1 MNFPKKLSLDLWEG
15 FSLRYG
21 ENPHQDAAIYILEDR
36 QEDTI
41 SLTNLKLYS
50 ERKLSYNNL
59 LDIDSAIRIVKEFDK
74 PAATIIKHNNP
85 CGVAIADDIYEAFKK
100 AFEADPKSAFGGIIG
115 LNREVNNKVAEE
127 IANHFFEVI
136 VAPKYSESALDILKK
151 KKKLI
156 IAELDL
162 SKPLPNI
169 SIRSVCGLFLVQIE
183 KEEEIKLD
191 VVTEAK
197 PDDKTL
203 RDLIFA
209 WKVVKH
215 VKSNAIVVAK
225 HGQTLGIGAGQMSR
239 VDAVEIALKKAGEK
253 AKGAVLASDAFFPF
267 RDSIDLA
274 AEYGIKAIIQPG
286 GSIRDKEVIEACNE
300 HGIVMIFTHVRVFR
314 H

>member
-1 MNFPKKLSLDLWEG
+1 MNFPKKLSFNLLEN

-21 ENPHQDAAIYILEDR
+21 ENPHQDAAIYILEDK
-36 QEDTI
+36 QSTI
-41 SLTNLKLYS
+41 SLTTFKLHS
-50 ERKLSYNNL
+50 DRKLSYNNL

-85 CGVAIADDIYEAFKK
+85 CGVAIADDIYKALKK

-115 LNREVNNKVAEE
+115 LNREVNEKVAREVV
-127 IANHFFEVI
+127 NHFFEVI
-136 VAPKYSESALDILKK
+136 VAPGYSKEALDMIKK
-151 KKKLI
+151 RKRLI
-156 IAELDL
+156 IVELDV
-162 SKPLPNI
+162 SKDMPNL
-169 SIRSVCGLFLVQIE
+169 SIRSACGVFLAQIE
-183 KEEEIKLD
+183 KDEDIKLD
-191 VVTEAK
+191 VVTKNK
-197 PDDKTL
+197 PDDETL

-225 HGQTLGIGAGQMSR
+225 HGSTLGIGAGQMSR
-239 VDAVEIALKKAGEK
+239 VDAVEIALRKAGEK
-253 AKGAVLASDAFFPF
+253 AREAALASDAFFPF

-286 GSIRDKEVIEACNE
+286 GSVRDREVIEACDE
-300 HGIVMIFTHVRVFR
+300 HGISMIFTHTRAFR